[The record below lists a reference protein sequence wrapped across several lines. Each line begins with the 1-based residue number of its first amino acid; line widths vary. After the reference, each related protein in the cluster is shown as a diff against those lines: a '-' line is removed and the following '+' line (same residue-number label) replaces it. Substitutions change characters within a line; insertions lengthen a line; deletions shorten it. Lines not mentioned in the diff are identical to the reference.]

1 MASVIIKRDTL
12 ANINATPI
20 TDGQLLF
27 STDQS
32 NDNDKIYADI
42 GSERKV
48 IGGRTE
54 VVNDLTST
62 DIDKAL
68 SANMGKE
75 LSDSVNIGFT
85 TNNPNDLL
93 TKNDNIAY
101 VGIRCIQV
109 CTHIYKVSVGGLTTN
124 PLDNNT
130 SLFTLPL
137 PNGTNGILDM
147 GERMLYSHAGFVAQV
162 ACLNANQG
170 IEFKLS
176 NSTMPSGTW
185 FKYDGIFII

>member
-32 NDNDKIYADI
+32 NDNDKIYADV

-48 IGGRTE
+48 IGGRTD
-54 VVNDLTST
+54 VVNNLTST

-93 TKNDNIAY
+93 TKNDNITNI
-101 VGIRCIQV
+101 GINCIQI
-109 CTHIYKVSVGGLTTN
+109 CTHIYKVYVNGYIAN

-137 PNGTNGILDM
+137 PDNTNGIFDG
-147 GERMLYSHAGFVAQV
+147 GERMLYSHIGFVAQIV
-162 ACLNANQG
+162 CLNANQG

-176 NSTMPSGTW
+176 NSTIPSGTW
-185 FKYDGIFII
+185 FKYDGVFII